1 MTVEEVKTLEDAV
14 QSAKSAHRR
23 LDRLESEVNDLQK
36 LTEAVA
42 VTANNVKRL
51 QTDVT
56 EMKNDV
62 KALAAV
68 PAKKWD
74 AVIGY
79 VMAALVSGI
88 VGVVIG
94 LVFK

>member
-1 MTVEEVKTLEDAV
+1 MIEDAV

-23 LDRLESEVNDLQK
+23 LDRLEAEVNDLQK

-42 VTANNVKRL
+42 VTATNVSRL
-51 QTDVT
+51 QADIT
-56 EMKNDV
+56 EMKDDV

-68 PAKKWD
+68 PAKRFE

-79 VMAALVSGI
+79 VTAALVSGI
-88 VGVVIG
+88 VGVILG
-94 LVFK
+94 AVFR

>member
-1 MTVEEVKTLEDAV
+1 MTTEEAMRVNEAI
-14 QSAKSAHRR
+14 QQAKSAHRR
-23 LDRLESEVNDLQK
+23 LDRVESEVNDLHK

-42 VTANNVKRL
+42 VTATNVARL
-51 QTDVT
+51 QDDVT
-56 EMKNDV
+56 EMKEDV

-68 PAKKWD
+68 PAKRWD

-88 VGVVIG
+88 VGVIIG
-94 LVFK
+94 LVFQ

>member
-1 MTVEEVKTLEDAV
+1 MTSEDIKTLEDAL

-23 LDRLESEVNDLQK
+23 IDRLETEVGDLQR

-42 VTANNVKRL
+42 VTAANVSQL
-51 QTDVT
+51 QKDIA
-56 EMKNDV
+56 EMKSDV
-62 KALAAV
+62 KGLAAV
-68 PAKKWD
+68 PAKRWD

-88 VGVVIG
+88 VGVIIG
-94 LVFK
+94 IVFK

>member
-1 MTVEEVKTLEDAV
+1 M

-23 LDRLESEVNDLQK
+23 IDRLESEVNDLQK

-42 VTANNVKRL
+42 VTASNVSRL
-51 QTDVT
+51 QADVT

-68 PAKKWD
+68 PAKRWES
-74 AVIGY
+74 VVGY
-79 VMAALVSGI
+79 VTAALVSGI
-88 VGVVIG
+88 VGVMVG
-94 LVFK
+94 VLFK